1 MVDIDSMLNKHYK
14 VIEDCLNN
22 SSDIIRIMD
31 LIVKEINELEEEV
44 KNLVQSIP
52 DKVFVAFQVTGAVS
66 AIKAIQELYLE
77 EVKERLENLNKD
89 FSVYLD
95 SLGKKRIINNLDKVL
110 LLNLSKLLLDVTYGN
125 TYSVNMLDRIE
136 NNEKRYYK

>member
-14 VIEDCLNN
+14 VIEDCLTN
-22 SSDIIRIMD
+22 SSDIIKIMD
-31 LIVKEINELEEEV
+31 LIVKEISELEDET

-77 EVKERLENLNKD
+77 EVKERLEILNKD

-95 SLGKKRIINNLDKVL
+95 SLAKKRIINNLDKVL

-125 TYSVNMLDRIE
+125 TYSENMLDRIE

>member
-1 MVDIDSMLNKHYK
+1 MVDIESMLNKHYE

-22 SSDIIRIMD
+22 SSDIFKIMD
-31 LIVKEINELEEEV
+31 LIVKEIKELEMEV

-52 DKVFVAFQVTGAVS
+52 DKVFIAFQVTGAVS
-66 AIKAIQELYLE
+66 TIKAIQELYLE
-77 EVKERLENLNKD
+77 EVKERLETLNKD

-95 SLGKKRIINNLDKVL
+95 SLTKKRMINNLDKVL

-125 TYSVNMLDRIE
+125 TYSENMLDRIE